1 VSTLKDYRLLP
12 IWTEVGRH
20 ARLQESLPVIV
31 HKLLD
36 ILPVTGLR
44 FDEVLAEEAAL
55 QVLARWTA
63 EGGLDRA
70 HPVHGHGRA
79 ELPALLRWA
88 RHGRPAVFEPGSAW
102 PSELPPLADLPVDTP
117 FLLAPVMRDAQP
129 IGVIRMEFPADALSG
144 VLGRQLLEEVLA
156 PLTSLFENDYRLRE
170 LERLRAAAEAD
181 RRTLLARLG
190 RESLSENIVGAETG
204 LRAVMQRVSQVAPTD
219 ASVLILG
226 ETGSGK
232 EVLARA
238 IHERSLRHDGP
249 FIRVNCGALP
259 PELIDSELFG
269 HEKGSFTGALAVR
282 RGWFERADRGTLF
295 LDEVGEL
302 PPAAQVR
309 LLRVLQDGALQRVG
323 SEDDIQVD
331 VRVIAA
337 THRDLPHMVQEGA
350 FREDLWYRIAVFPI
364 ILPPLHERLEDI
376 EPLARH
382 FIRRAARQLGV
393 TEPPLL
399 PEQVQRLMAYRWP
412 GNVRELGSVLERA
425 VILGHGQALDLDT
438 ALGVQLAKSRTPGG
452 EPAAAA
458 EQATGPLEPLDTVVA
473 HHLARALAAT
483 RGRIDGP
490 RGAARLL
497 GLNPSTLRAKL
508 RKHAIDSTR
517 FRASEQHRAGGGTF
531 AAQWPRRGR
540 AGLPGDHGPYQLSR
554 SARPRRRGWCAAR
567 VRT

>member
-1 VSTLKDYRLLP
+1 LSTIKDSLLLP

-20 ARLQESLPVIV
+20 VPLQESLPVIV

-36 ILPVTGLR
+36 ILPLTGIR
-44 FDEVLAEEAAL
+44 FDEALPEESGLQALA
-55 QVLARWTA
+55 VWTA
-63 EGGLDRA
+63 DGGLDWSHTVGGYDTA
-70 HPVHGHGRA
+70 HV
-79 ELPALLRWA
+79 PALLRWA
-88 RHGRPAVFEPGSAW
+88 QSGVPVVFAPGDEWPAN
-102 PSELPPLADLPVDTP
+102 LPRLADVPGDAP
-117 FLLAPVMRDAQP
+117 FVLAPVIRDLQT
-129 IGVIRMEFPADALSG
+129 IGLIRIELAADALSG
-144 VLGRQLLEEVLA
+144 MFGRPLLDEILA

-170 LERLRAAAEAD
+170 LERLRATAEAD
-181 RRTLLARLG
+181 RQTLLARLG
-190 RESLSENIVGAETG
+190 RETLSETIVGADTG

-269 HEKGSFTGALAVR
+269 HEKGSFTGALGAR
-282 RGWFERADRGTLF
+282 RGWFERADHGTLF

-302 PPAAQVR
+302 PLAAQVR

-323 SEDDIQVD
+323 SEADIQVD

-337 THRDLPHMVQEGA
+337 THRDLPHMVQEGG

-376 EPLARH
+376 APLARH
-382 FIRRAARQLGV
+382 FIRRAAHQLGV
-393 TEPPLL
+393 PEPPLR
-399 PEQVQRLMAYRWP
+399 EAHIQRLKEYRWP

-425 VILGHGQALDLDT
+425 VILGHGHELDLDT
-438 ALGVQLAKSRTPGG
+438 ALGVQLVRTPRPSGT
-452 EPAAAA
+452 EPAVAKDYPA
-458 EQATGPLEPLDTVVA
+458 GSVEPLDTVVA
-473 HHLARALAAT
+473 QHLTRALVAA

-508 RKHAIDSTR
+508 RKHGIDSGR
-517 FRASEQHRAGGGTF
+517 YRLSE
-531 AAQWPRRGR
+531 
-540 AGLPGDHGPYQLSR
+540 
-554 SARPRRRGWCAAR
+554 
-567 VRT
+567 

>member
-1 VSTLKDYRLLP
+1 MSTIKDSLLLP

-20 ARLQESLPVIV
+20 ARLQESLPLIV

-36 ILPVTGLR
+36 ILPLTGLR
-44 FDEVLAEEAAL
+44 FDEVLAAEPEL
-55 QVLARWTA
+55 QLLAGWSA
-63 EGGLDRA
+63 QDGLERGLA
-70 HPVHGHGRA
+70 VSGYGRA
-79 ELPALLRWA
+79 ELQAMLRWA
-88 RHGRPAVFEPGSAW
+88 QSGLTLVFEPGDAW
-102 PSELPPLADLPVDTP
+102 PPELPPLPGLAVDAP
-117 FLLAPVMRDAQP
+117 FLLAPVMRDKQP
-129 IGVIRMEFPADALSG
+129 IGLIRIEFPADAPPG
-144 VLGRQLLEEVLA
+144 VFIRQLLEEILA

-170 LERLRAAAEAD
+170 LERLRATAEAD
-181 RRTLLARLG
+181 RRSLLARLG
-190 RESLSENIVGAETG
+190 RESLSETIVGADTG
-204 LRAVMQRVSQVAPTD
+204 LRGVMQRVSQVAPTD

-232 EVLARA
+232 EVVARA
-238 IHERSLRHDGP
+238 IHERSLRHGGP

-269 HEKGSFTGALAVR
+269 HEKGSFTGALGAR

-302 PPAAQVR
+302 PLAAQVR

-323 SEDDIQVD
+323 SEEDIQVD

-337 THRDLPHMVQEGA
+337 THRDLPHMVQEGG

-382 FIRRAARQLGV
+382 FIRRAAHQLGV
-393 TEPPLL
+393 PEPPLR
-399 PEQVQRLMAYRWP
+399 PAQIRRLMDYRWP

-425 VILGHGQALDLDT
+425 VILGHGQELDLDT
-438 ALGVQLAKSRTPGG
+438 ALGVQLAKPQRPLANGL
-452 EPAAAA
+452 PAAAEDPSA
-458 EQATGPLEPLDTVVA
+458 PLEPLDKMVA
-473 HHLARALAAT
+473 QHLTRALAAT

-490 RGAARLL
+490 QGAAHLL

-508 RKHAIDSTR
+508 RKHGIDSARYRT
-517 FRASEQHRAGGGTF
+517 
-531 AAQWPRRGR
+531 AQ
-540 AGLPGDHGPYQLSR
+540 
-554 SARPRRRGWCAAR
+554 
-567 VRT
+567 

>member
-1 VSTLKDYRLLP
+1 LSNIKDSLLLP

-20 ARLQESLPVIV
+20 ARLQESLPMIV

-36 ILPVTGLR
+36 ILPLTGIR
-44 FDEVLAEEAAL
+44 FDEVLPEGSGLQALAA
-55 QVLARWTA
+55 WTA
-63 EGGLDRA
+63 GGGLDL
-70 HPVHGHGRA
+70 GHAASGYGRA
-79 ELPALLRWA
+79 ELQALLRWTQS
-88 RHGRPAVFEPGSAW
+88 GVTAVFEPGGEW
-102 PSELPPLADLPVDTP
+102 PATVPRLADLPVDAP
-117 FLLAPVMRDAQP
+117 FMLAPVLRDKQT
-129 IGVIRMEFPADALSG
+129 IGLIRIELPADAHAGDIGS
-144 VLGRQLLEEVLA
+144 QLLDDVLA

-170 LERLRAAAEAD
+170 LERLRATAEAD
-181 RRTLLARLG
+181 RQSLLARLG
-190 RESLSENIVGAETG
+190 RETLSETIVGEDTG
-204 LRAVMQRVSQVAPTD
+204 LRAVMQRVAQVAPTD

-269 HEKGSFTGALAVR
+269 HEKGSFTGALGAR

-302 PPAAQVR
+302 PLAAQVR
-309 LLRVLQDGALQRVG
+309 LLRVLQDGVLQRVG
-323 SEDDIQVD
+323 SEADIQVD

-337 THRDLPHMVQEGA
+337 THRDLPLMVQEGA

-364 ILPPLHERLEDI
+364 ILPPLHERLDDI

-382 FIRRAARQLGV
+382 FIRRAAQQLGV
-393 TEPPLL
+393 PEPPLL
-399 PEQVQRLMAYRWP
+399 QAQVLRLMDYRWP

-425 VILGHGQALDLDT
+425 VILGHGRDLDLDT
-438 ALGVQLAKSRTPGG
+438 ALGVQLVKSRRPMGH
-452 EPAAAA
+452 EPAVAAEYPAAA
-458 EQATGPLEPLDTVVA
+458 LETLDKMVA
-473 HHLARALAAT
+473 QHLTRALTAT

-508 RKHAIDSTR
+508 RKHGIDSAR
-517 FRASEQHRAGGGTF
+517 FRSPE
-531 AAQWPRRGR
+531 
-540 AGLPGDHGPYQLSR
+540 
-554 SARPRRRGWCAAR
+554 
-567 VRT
+567 

>member
-1 VSTLKDYRLLP
+1 MKDSLLLP

-36 ILPVTGLR
+36 ILPVTGIR
-44 FDEVLAEEAAL
+44 FDEVLAEASEV
-55 QVLARWTA
+55 QVLAVWTA
-63 EGGLDRA
+63 HGGLDRG
-70 HPVHGHGRA
+70 HPVGGYGRA
-79 ELPALLRWA
+79 DLDALLRWA
-88 RHGRPAVFEPGSAW
+88 RAGRPAVFEPGGEW
-102 PSELPPLADLPVDTP
+102 PAEVPHLADLPDDSA
-117 FLLAPVMRDAQP
+117 FLLAPVMRGNQP
-129 IGVIRMEFPADALSG
+129 IGLIRIELPVDALAG
-144 VLGRQLLEEVLA
+144 VFGRQLLEEVLA

-170 LERLRAAAEAD
+170 LERLRATAEAD
-181 RRTLLARLG
+181 RQSLLARLG
-190 RESLSENIVGAETG
+190 RETLSETIVGADTG
-204 LRAVMQRVSQVAPTD
+204 LRGVMQRVSQVAPTD

-232 EVLARA
+232 EVVARA
-238 IHERSLRHDGP
+238 IHERSLRQNGP

-269 HEKGSFTGALAVR
+269 HEKGSFTGALGAR

-302 PPAAQVR
+302 PLAAQVR

-323 SEDDIQVD
+323 SEEDIQVD

-337 THRDLPHMVQEGA
+337 THRDLPHMVQEGG

-376 EPLARH
+376 ERLARH
-382 FIRRAARQLGV
+382 FIRRAAHQLGV
-393 TEPPLL
+393 PEPPLR
-399 PEQVQRLMAYRWP
+399 EAQIQRLMEYRWP

-425 VILGHGQALDLDT
+425 VILGHGQELDLDT
-438 ALGVQLAKSRTPGG
+438 ALGVQLVKSQRTADA
-452 EPAAAA
+452 EPAGAADYSAAA
-458 EQATGPLEPLDTVVA
+458 VEPLDKVVA
-473 HHLARALAAT
+473 HHLSRALVAT

-490 RGAARLL
+490 QGAARLL

-508 RKHAIDSTR
+508 RKYRIDSTR
-517 FRASEQHRAGGGTF
+517 YRGG
-531 AAQWPRRGR
+531 PSH
-540 AGLPGDHGPYQLSR
+540 P
-554 SARPRRRGWCAAR
+554 
-567 VRT
+567 

>member
-1 VSTLKDYRLLP
+1 MSTIKDSLLLP

-20 ARLQESLPVIV
+20 ARLQESLPIIV

-36 ILPVTGLR
+36 ILPLTGIR
-44 FDEVLAEEAAL
+44 FDEVLADESRLQAL
-55 QVLARWTA
+55 AVWTA
-63 EGGLDRA
+63 GGGLDL
-70 HPVHGHGRA
+70 GHAASGYSRSD
-79 ELPALLRWA
+79 LQALLRWA
-88 RHGRPAVFEPGSAW
+88 QSGVPAVFEPGGEW
-102 PSELPPLADLPVDTP
+102 PAHAPHLADFPVDAP
-117 FLLAPVMRDAQP
+117 FLLAPVMRDTHA
-129 IGVIRMEFPADALSG
+129 IGLIRIELAADAFAG
-144 VLGRQLLEEVLA
+144 VFGRQLLDEVLA

-170 LERLRAAAEAD
+170 LERLRATAEAD
-181 RRTLLARLG
+181 RQSLLARLG
-190 RESLSENIVGAETG
+190 RETLSETIVGADTG
-204 LRAVMQRVSQVAPTD
+204 LRAVMQRVAQVAPTD

-269 HEKGSFTGALAVR
+269 HEKGSFTGALGAR

-302 PPAAQVR
+302 PLAAQVR

-323 SEDDIQVD
+323 SEADIQVD

-337 THRDLPHMVQEGA
+337 THRDLPHMVQEGG

-376 EPLARH
+376 ERLARH
-382 FIRRAARQLGV
+382 FIRRAAQQLGV
-393 TEPPLL
+393 PEPPLR
-399 PEQVQRLMAYRWP
+399 EAQVQRLMAYRWP

-425 VILGHGQALDLDT
+425 VILGHGQELDLDT
-438 ALGVQLAKSRTPGG
+438 ALGVQLVKSPRLISG
-452 EPAAAA
+452 EPAIAA
-458 EQATGPLEPLDTVVA
+458 EDAPATLETLDKVVA
-473 HHLARALAAT
+473 QHLSRALIST

-490 RGAARLL
+490 HGAARLL
-497 GLNPSTLRAKL
+497 GLNSSTLRAKL
-508 RKHAIDSTR
+508 RKYGIDTGQYR
-517 FRASEQHRAGGGTF
+517 N
-531 AAQWPRRGR
+531 
-540 AGLPGDHGPYQLSR
+540 GPPQ
-554 SARPRRRGWCAAR
+554 P
-567 VRT
+567 

>member
-1 VSTLKDYRLLP
+1 MSNIKDSLLLP

-36 ILPVTGLR
+36 ILPLTGIR
-44 FDEVLAEEAAL
+44 FDEVLAEESEL
-55 QVLARWTA
+55 QVLAAWTA
-63 EGGLDRA
+63 HGGLDWSHA
-70 HPVHGHGRA
+70 VSGYGRA
-79 ELPALLRWA
+79 DLQALLRWA
-88 RHGRPAVFEPGSAW
+88 RVGRPAVFASGGEW
-102 PSELPPLADLPVDTP
+102 PTQVPQLPDFPVGAS
-117 FLLAPVMRDAQP
+117 FLLAPVIRDLQP
-129 IGVIRMEFPADALSG
+129 IGLIRIELPADALRAESG
-144 VLGRQLLEEVLA
+144 RRLLDEILT

-170 LERLRAAAEAD
+170 LERLRATAEAD
-181 RRTLLARLG
+181 RQALLARLG
-190 RESLSENIVGAETG
+190 RETLSETIVGADTG

-232 EVLARA
+232 EVIART
-238 IHERSLRHDGP
+238 IHERSQRHGGP

-259 PELIDSELFG
+259 PDLIDSELFG
-269 HEKGSFTGALAVR
+269 HEKGSFTGALGAR

-302 PPAAQVR
+302 PLAAQVR

-323 SEDDIQVD
+323 SEADIQVD

-337 THRDLPHMVQEGA
+337 THRDLPHMVQEGG

-382 FIRRAARQLGV
+382 FIRRAAQQLGV
-393 TEPPLL
+393 PKPPLR
-399 PEQVQRLMAYRWP
+399 PAQVQRLMEYRWP

-425 VILGHGQALDLDT
+425 VILGHGQELDLDT
-438 ALGVQLAKSRTPGG
+438 ALGVQLVKSPRQNSSEPVAGADPSATPI
-452 EPAAAA
+452 
-458 EQATGPLEPLDTVVA
+458 EPLNKMVA
-473 HHLARALAAT
+473 AHLARALAAT
-483 RGRIDGP
+483 RGRIDGAE
-490 RGAARLL
+490 GAARLL

-508 RKHAIDSTR
+508 RKHKIDSTR
-517 FRASEQHRAGGGTF
+517 YRAHQ
-531 AAQWPRRGR
+531 P
-540 AGLPGDHGPYQLSR
+540 
-554 SARPRRRGWCAAR
+554 
-567 VRT
+567 